1 MNPAVNA
8 DALPPLP
15 TTRTCPFDPP
25 PEYRRL
31 RVEQPITRVRTPR
44 GDPAW
49 LVTRHED
56 IRAVLTDR
64 RFSSSPRSPGYPS
77 YVTGDVPPPP
87 GFFMQMDAPDHTR
100 LRALVT
106 REFMAR
112 HIESLRPKMQA
123 LVDQRV
129 EALLKEPQPVDLIR
143 AFALPTASA
152 VICELLGVP
161 FEDAG
166 FVQSRTDGVL
176 DRSRT
181 AKESETSAIELM
193 GYFDQLVTT
202 KEKAPGDDILGR
214 LIADK
219 SRSEQV
225 THAELVGIAALLMLG
240 GYDTMAQVIGLG
252 TVTLLEHKDQLADF
266 LREPAL
272 ADALVEE
279 LVRYLTVNHA
289 GLPRAATADVEV
301 GGQLIRE
308 GEGLIVMLSSGNR
321 DEQAFP
327 NADAFDIRR
336 DCRHHVG
343 FGHGLHRCIGA
354 TFARAELAIVFRT
367 LFERIPSLRVA
378 VPVQELPFRHEMVLY
393 GLKQLPVAWSAAPE
407 HTPAGET

>member
-1 MNPAVNA
+1 MT
-8 DALPPLP
+8 ALPPLP
-15 TTRTCPFDPP
+15 TARTCPFDPP

-31 RVEQPITRVRTPR
+31 RVEQPISRVVTPR

-64 RFSSSPRSPGYPS
+64 RFSSNPLARGYPS

-112 HIESLRPKMQA
+112 HIESLRPRMQA
-123 LVDQRV
+123 IVDRRV
-129 EALLKEPQPVDLIR
+129 DALLHEPQPADLIK

-193 GYFDQLVTT
+193 GYFDRLVST
-202 KEKAPGDDILGR
+202 KEQAPGDDILGR
-214 LIADK
+214 LISDK
-219 SRSEQV
+219 TRSEQV

-252 TVTLLEHKDQLADF
+252 TVTLLQHPEQLADF
-266 LREPAL
+266 LRDPSL
-272 ADALVEE
+272 ADGLVEE

-336 DCRHHVG
+336 DCRHQVG

-354 TFARAELAIVFRT
+354 TFARAELAIVFRS

-378 VPVQELPFRHEMVLY
+378 VPVEELAFRHEMVLY
-393 GLKQLPVAWSAAPE
+393 GLKQLPVAWSAASPS
-407 HTPAGET
+407 AGPQEAA